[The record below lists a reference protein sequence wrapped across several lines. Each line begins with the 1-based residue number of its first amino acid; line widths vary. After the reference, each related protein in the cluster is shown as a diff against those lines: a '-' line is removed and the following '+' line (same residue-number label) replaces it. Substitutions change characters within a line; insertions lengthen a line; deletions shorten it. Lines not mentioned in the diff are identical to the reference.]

1 MSVLPTG
8 RPLRQVVPDFGEL
21 LHDPAA
27 YLREG
32 PVVIGPRQMYG
43 LAALFGAAA
52 LGCFA
57 YSAWQGEFDPEAV
70 SIGIGLALGAVV
82 WLGWSLMM
90 RGHALTL
97 RLDGVEFA
105 YRDTVVWCP
114 WALFGG
120 GGTPFVPDADNP
132 RAGLTLPVDPDAVPH
147 VVLRRDEA
155 PVAHGVEVQARQF
168 YWSAGNEV
176 VLPARYEARA
186 DELGELLLHL
196 GGRLGGA
203 LPRESPPPEAYPA
216 GDRDDAPPEP
226 DPAGWFAVHL
236 THLAFP
242 PHRCCSCLAD
252 ADDALRFHVNA
263 RGDLVL
269 QLFTYQ
275 ARHAEIAIP
284 VCAACHAAIRRRQQQ
299 VSAGMMAVGAAA
311 AVSVTVALAA
321 LARVND
327 WRSLLYL
334 GLGAGAAGALAGYL
348 VGVPLGRR
356 LPAELR
362 GYSPARG
369 TLWVRF
375 RNPEYGAAVWRLMRQ
390 RLRAARR
397 PMR

>member
-82 WLGWSLMM
+82 WLGWSVMR
-90 RGHALTL
+90 RGHAVTL

-168 YWSAGNEV
+168 YFTAGNEV

-196 GGRLGGA
+196 GSRLGGT
-203 LPRESPPPEAYPA
+203 LPREAPPPEAYPPE
-216 GDRDDAPPEP
+216 DFDADALHEP
-226 DPAGWFAVHL
+226 DVAGWFTVHL
-236 THLAFP
+236 THLTFP
-242 PHRCCSCLAD
+242 PHCCCSCLAD
-252 ADDALRFHVNA
+252 AEDSMRF
-263 RGDLVL
+263 
-269 QLFTYQ
+269 
-275 ARHAEIAIP
+275 P
-284 VCAACHAAIRRRQQQ
+284 
-299 VSAGMMAVGAAA
+299 
-311 AVSVTVALAA
+311 
-321 LARVND
+321 
-327 WRSLLYL
+327 
-334 GLGAGAAGALAGYL
+334 
-348 VGVPLGRR
+348 
-356 LPAELR
+356 
-362 GYSPARG
+362 
-369 TLWVRF
+369 
-375 RNPEYGAAVWRLMRQ
+375 
-390 RLRAARR
+390 
-397 PMR
+397 